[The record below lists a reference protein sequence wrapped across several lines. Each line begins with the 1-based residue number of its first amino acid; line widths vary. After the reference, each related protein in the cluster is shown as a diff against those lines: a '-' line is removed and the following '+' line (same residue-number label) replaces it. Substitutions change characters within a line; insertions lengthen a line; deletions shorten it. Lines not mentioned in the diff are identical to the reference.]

1 MQKKRG
7 KMKKLFF
14 LFLSIVLL
22 APLNVNAECSKKVTD
37 NGFIDETLDVYFAP
51 DQFGPK
57 PHSLNDW
64 CYDKSNNHLFI
75 VINYKNESEASAKD
89 LAKSIGQD
97 MIMTSRTMKQ
107 VNQPI
112 SPFQEYILSK
122 GITVIITWPG
132 RKDPAAWV
140 KVR

>member
-1 MQKKRG
+1 
-7 KMKKLFF
+7 MKKLFF
-14 LFLSIVLL
+14 LFLSMVLL

-122 GITVIITWPG
+122 GITVIITGLG

>member
-1 MQKKRG
+1 
-7 KMKKLFF
+7 MKKGLF
-14 LFLSIVLL
+14 LFLFIVVFI
-22 APLNVNAECSKKVTD
+22 PLNVNAGCSKNVID
-37 NGFIDETLDVYFAP
+37 NGFIEETLDVYFAP
-51 DQFGPK
+51 DRFGPK

-64 CYDKSNNHLFI
+64 CYDRDNNHLFV
-75 VINYKNESEASAKD
+75 VINYKNESEATSKD

-107 VNQPI
+107 VNQLI
-112 SPFQEYILSK
+112 SPFQKYILSK

-132 RKDPAAWV
+132 RKSPAAWE

>member
-1 MQKKRG
+1 MRKA
-7 KMKKLFF
+7 FF
-14 LFLSIVLL
+14 LFLCIVVFT
-22 APLNVNAECSKKVTD
+22 PLNVNAGCSKGVTD
-37 NGFIDETLDVYFAP
+37 NGFIEETLDVYFAP
-51 DQFGPK
+51 DRFGPK

-64 CYDKSNNHLFI
+64 CYDKDNNHLFV

-112 SPFQEYILSK
+112 SPFQKYILSK

-132 RKDPAAWV
+132 RKSPAAWE